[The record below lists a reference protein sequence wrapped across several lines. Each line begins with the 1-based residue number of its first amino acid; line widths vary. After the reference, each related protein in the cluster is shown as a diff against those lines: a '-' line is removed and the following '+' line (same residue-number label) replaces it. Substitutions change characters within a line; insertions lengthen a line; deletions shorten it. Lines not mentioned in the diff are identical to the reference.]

1 MRLVLCEKP
10 SQGRDIAKFLGAT
23 QRGDG
28 FLSGPGVTVTWAR
41 GHLLETAEPEVYGE
55 QYGKPWRTEVLP
67 LLPQQWKLVVKADA
81 KAQFA
86 VINRL
91 LKQVDEVVIATDA
104 DREGEVI
111 ARELLDYCKFQGR
124 IFRLWMSALDD
135 ASIRAALSDLWPSSR
150 TEALYYAGVGRNRPG
165 HDGLFKLFLREPDTA
180 RDFLAV
186 HLPADI
192 RAQVRLDTLKLEPGS
207 FVDQK
212 LRELHSDVLYSVE
225 TAEGHAG
232 YIYCLVEH
240 QSTADRMMAW
250 RMMRYSMAVMDAH
263 LKKGNDTLPVVV
275 PLLFYQGT
283 VRPYP
288 YSTDWMDCFDAP
300 ALAREVYSRPWP
312 LVDVSV
318 MEDSDLQ
325 SHRRMALLELV
336 QRDIRHRDA
345 ASLLRDVVQLIRLAG
360 NTREQVEAVLCYIIY
375 NGMTSESITPFL
387 YELAGEIPEYKELIM
402 GTIAQQLKE
411 EGIQLGIQ
419 QGIEQGIEQARL
431 VAQQKLLE
439 TAYALLDNG
448 VSLDVVIKSTGLSRE
463 TLEQPRH

>member
-1 MRLVLCEKP
+1 MDNEK
-10 SQGRDIAKFLGAT
+10 
-23 QRGDG
+23 
-28 FLSGPGVTVTWAR
+28 
-41 GHLLETAEPEVYGE
+41 GH
-55 QYGKPWRTEVLP
+55 
-67 LLPQQWKLVVKADA
+67 
-81 KAQFA
+81 
-86 VINRL
+86 
-91 LKQVDEVVIATDA
+91 
-104 DREGEVI
+104 
-111 ARELLDYCKFQGR
+111 
-124 IFRLWMSALDD
+124 
-135 ASIRAALSDLWPSSR
+135 
-150 TEALYYAGVGRNRPG
+150 NRPG
-165 HDGLFKLFLREPDTA
+165 HDGLFKFFLREPDTA

-207 FVDQK
+207 FVDQT

-225 TAEGHAG
+225 TEEGHAG
-232 YIYCLVEH
+232 YIYCLLEH

-325 SHRRMALLELV
+325 SRRRMALLELV
-336 QRDIRHRDA
+336 QRDIRRRDA

-360 NTREQVEAVLCYIIY
+360 NSREQVEAVLCYIIY
-375 NGMTSESITPFL
+375 NGMTNESITPFL

-411 EGIQLGIQ
+411 EGIQ
-419 QGIEQGIEQARL
+419 QGIEQERL
-431 VAQQKLLE
+431 AAQQKLLE
-439 TAYALLDNG
+439 TAWALLDNG

>member
-1 MRLVLCEKP
+1 MDNEK
-10 SQGRDIAKFLGAT
+10 
-23 QRGDG
+23 
-28 FLSGPGVTVTWAR
+28 
-41 GHLLETAEPEVYGE
+41 GH
-55 QYGKPWRTEVLP
+55 
-67 LLPQQWKLVVKADA
+67 
-81 KAQFA
+81 
-86 VINRL
+86 
-91 LKQVDEVVIATDA
+91 
-104 DREGEVI
+104 
-111 ARELLDYCKFQGR
+111 
-124 IFRLWMSALDD
+124 
-135 ASIRAALSDLWPSSR
+135 
-150 TEALYYAGVGRNRPG
+150 NRPG
-165 HDGLFKLFLREPDTA
+165 HDGLFKFFLREPDTA

-207 FVDQK
+207 FVDQT

-232 YIYCLVEH
+232 YIYCLLEH

-250 RMMRYSMAVMDAH
+250 RMMRYSMAVMAAH

-288 YSTDWMDCFDAP
+288 YSTDWMDCFDVP

-336 QRDIRHRDA
+336 QRDIRRRDA

-375 NGMTSESITPFL
+375 NGMTNESITPFL

-411 EGIQLGIQ
+411 EGIQ
-419 QGIEQGIEQARL
+419 QGIEQERL
-431 VAQQKLLE
+431 AAQQKLLE
-439 TAYALLDNG
+439 TAWALLDNG

>member
-1 MRLVLCEKP
+1 MDNEK
-10 SQGRDIAKFLGAT
+10 
-23 QRGDG
+23 
-28 FLSGPGVTVTWAR
+28 
-41 GHLLETAEPEVYGE
+41 GH
-55 QYGKPWRTEVLP
+55 
-67 LLPQQWKLVVKADA
+67 
-81 KAQFA
+81 
-86 VINRL
+86 
-91 LKQVDEVVIATDA
+91 
-104 DREGEVI
+104 
-111 ARELLDYCKFQGR
+111 
-124 IFRLWMSALDD
+124 
-135 ASIRAALSDLWPSSR
+135 
-150 TEALYYAGVGRNRPG
+150 NRPG
-165 HDGLFKLFLREPDTA
+165 HDGLFKLFLREPATA
-180 RDFLAV
+180 RDFLAA
-186 HLPADI
+186 HLPQDI
-192 RAQVRLDTLKLEPGS
+192 RARVRLDTLKLEPGS

-225 TAEGHAG
+225 TAEGDAG

-250 RMMRYSMAVMDAH
+250 RMMRYSMAVMDSH
-263 LKKGNDTLPVVV
+263 LKKGHETLPVVV

-288 YSTDWMDCFDAP
+288 YSTDWIDCFDAP

-318 MEDSDLQ
+318 MEDRDLQ

-345 ASLLRDVVQLIRLAG
+345 ASLLHDIVHLIRLAG

-375 NGMTSESITPFL
+375 NSTTRESIESFTPL
-387 YELAGEIPEYKELIM
+387 LNKLAGEIPEYKELIM
-402 GTIAQQLKE
+402 DTMGTIAQKIE
-411 EGIQLGIQ
+411 EQTLQKGIAQGIQ
-419 QGIEQGIEQARL
+419 QGIEQGIEQERL
-431 VAQQKLLE
+431 VAQRKLLE

>member
-1 MRLVLCEKP
+1 MDNEK
-10 SQGRDIAKFLGAT
+10 
-23 QRGDG
+23 
-28 FLSGPGVTVTWAR
+28 
-41 GHLLETAEPEVYGE
+41 GH
-55 QYGKPWRTEVLP
+55 
-67 LLPQQWKLVVKADA
+67 
-81 KAQFA
+81 
-86 VINRL
+86 
-91 LKQVDEVVIATDA
+91 
-104 DREGEVI
+104 
-111 ARELLDYCKFQGR
+111 
-124 IFRLWMSALDD
+124 
-135 ASIRAALSDLWPSSR
+135 
-150 TEALYYAGVGRNRPG
+150 NRPG
-165 HDGLFKLFLREPDTA
+165 HDGLFKFFLREPDTA

-207 FVDQK
+207 FVDQT

-225 TAEGHAG
+225 TEEGHAG
-232 YIYCLVEH
+232 YIYCLLEH

-336 QRDIRHRDA
+336 QRDIRRRDA

-375 NGMTSESITPFL
+375 NGMTNESITPFL

-411 EGIQLGIQ
+411 EGIQQGIQ
-419 QGIEQGIEQARL
+419 QERQASLEREQ
-431 VAQQKLLE
+431 KTLLQ
-439 TAYALLDNG
+439 TAWTLLDNG

>member
-1 MRLVLCEKP
+1 MNSK
-10 SQGRDIAKFLGAT
+10 
-23 QRGDG
+23 
-28 FLSGPGVTVTWAR
+28 R
-41 GHLLETAEPEVYGE
+41 GHDP
-55 QYGKPWRTEVLP
+55 
-67 LLPQQWKLVVKADA
+67 
-81 KAQFA
+81 
-86 VINRL
+86 
-91 LKQVDEVVIATDA
+91 
-104 DREGEVI
+104 
-111 ARELLDYCKFQGR
+111 
-124 IFRLWMSALDD
+124 
-135 ASIRAALSDLWPSSR
+135 
-150 TEALYYAGVGRNRPG
+150 
-165 HDGLFKLFLREPDTA
+165 LFKLFLREPETA
-180 RDFLAV
+180 KDFLAA
-186 HLPADI
+186 HLPQDI
-192 RAQVRLDTLKLEPGS
+192 RARVRLETLKLEPGS

-225 TAEGHAG
+225 TTDGDAG

-263 LKKGNDTLPVVV
+263 LKKGNGTLPVVV

-288 YSTDWMDCFDAP
+288 YSTDWLDCFDTP

-360 NTREQVEAVLCYIIY
+360 NTREQVEAILCYIIY

-411 EGIQLGIQ
+411 EGIQQGIQ
-419 QGIEQGIEQARL
+419 QGIEQERQASLERERQI
-431 VAQQKLLE
+431 ARKTLLD
-439 TAYALLDNG
+439 AARALIDNG
-448 VSLDVVIKSTGLSRE
+448 VSPEVVMKTMGLSRE
-463 TLEQPRH
+463 ELEQPRH

>member
-1 MRLVLCEKP
+1 MDNEK
-10 SQGRDIAKFLGAT
+10 
-23 QRGDG
+23 
-28 FLSGPGVTVTWAR
+28 
-41 GHLLETAEPEVYGE
+41 GH
-55 QYGKPWRTEVLP
+55 
-67 LLPQQWKLVVKADA
+67 
-81 KAQFA
+81 
-86 VINRL
+86 
-91 LKQVDEVVIATDA
+91 
-104 DREGEVI
+104 
-111 ARELLDYCKFQGR
+111 
-124 IFRLWMSALDD
+124 
-135 ASIRAALSDLWPSSR
+135 
-150 TEALYYAGVGRNRPG
+150 NRPG
-165 HDGLFKLFLREPDTA
+165 HDGLFKLFLREPGTA
-180 RDFLAV
+180 QDFLVA
-186 HLPADI
+186 HLPQDI

-207 FVDQK
+207 FVDQT

-225 TAEGHAG
+225 TAEGDAG

-263 LKKGNDTLPVVV
+263 LKKGNETLPVVV

-318 MEDSDLQ
+318 MEDSELQ

-345 ASLLRDVVQLIRLAG
+345 ASLLRDAVQLIRLAG

-375 NGMTSESITPFL
+375 NGMTSERITPFL

-419 QGIEQGIEQARL
+419 QGIEQERQASLERERNL
-431 VAQQKLLE
+431 AQQTLLE

-448 VSLDVVIKSTGLSRE
+448 VSLEVVIKSTGLSRE
-463 TLEQPRH
+463 TLEKPRH

>member
-1 MRLVLCEKP
+1 MDNEK
-10 SQGRDIAKFLGAT
+10 
-23 QRGDG
+23 
-28 FLSGPGVTVTWAR
+28 
-41 GHLLETAEPEVYGE
+41 GH
-55 QYGKPWRTEVLP
+55 
-67 LLPQQWKLVVKADA
+67 
-81 KAQFA
+81 
-86 VINRL
+86 
-91 LKQVDEVVIATDA
+91 
-104 DREGEVI
+104 
-111 ARELLDYCKFQGR
+111 
-124 IFRLWMSALDD
+124 
-135 ASIRAALSDLWPSSR
+135 
-150 TEALYYAGVGRNRPG
+150 NRPG

-288 YSTDWMDCFDAP
+288 YSTDWMDCFDVP

-402 GTIAQQLKE
+402 GAIAQQLKE
-411 EGIQLGIQ
+411 EGIQLGIQQGIQ

>member
-1 MRLVLCEKP
+1 MDNEK
-10 SQGRDIAKFLGAT
+10 
-23 QRGDG
+23 
-28 FLSGPGVTVTWAR
+28 
-41 GHLLETAEPEVYGE
+41 GH
-55 QYGKPWRTEVLP
+55 
-67 LLPQQWKLVVKADA
+67 
-81 KAQFA
+81 
-86 VINRL
+86 
-91 LKQVDEVVIATDA
+91 
-104 DREGEVI
+104 
-111 ARELLDYCKFQGR
+111 
-124 IFRLWMSALDD
+124 
-135 ASIRAALSDLWPSSR
+135 
-150 TEALYYAGVGRNRPG
+150 NRPG

-288 YSTDWMDCFDAP
+288 YSTDWMDCFDVP
-300 ALAREVYSRPWP
+300 VLAREVYSRPWP

-375 NGMTSESITPFL
+375 NGMTSEHITPFL

-411 EGIQLGIQ
+411 EGIQLGLQ
-419 QGIEQGIEQARL
+419 QGIEQERLAAR
-431 VAQQKLLE
+431 QKLLE

>member
-1 MRLVLCEKP
+1 MDNEK
-10 SQGRDIAKFLGAT
+10 
-23 QRGDG
+23 
-28 FLSGPGVTVTWAR
+28 
-41 GHLLETAEPEVYGE
+41 GH
-55 QYGKPWRTEVLP
+55 
-67 LLPQQWKLVVKADA
+67 
-81 KAQFA
+81 
-86 VINRL
+86 
-91 LKQVDEVVIATDA
+91 
-104 DREGEVI
+104 
-111 ARELLDYCKFQGR
+111 
-124 IFRLWMSALDD
+124 
-135 ASIRAALSDLWPSSR
+135 
-150 TEALYYAGVGRNRPG
+150 NRPG
-165 HDGLFKLFLREPDTA
+165 HDGLFKFFLREPDTA

-207 FVDQK
+207 FVDQT

-225 TAEGHAG
+225 TEEGHAG
-232 YIYCLVEH
+232 YIYCLLEH

-318 MEDSDLQ
+318 MEDSDLR

-336 QRDIRHRDA
+336 QRDIRRRDA
-345 ASLLRDVVQLIRLAG
+345 ASLLRDVVQLIRLAS

-375 NGMTSESITPFL
+375 NGMTNESITPFL

-411 EGIQLGIQ
+411 EGIQQGIQ
-419 QGIEQGIEQARL
+419 QERQASLEREQ
-431 VAQQKLLE
+431 KTLLQ
-439 TAYALLDNG
+439 TAWALLDNG

>member
-1 MRLVLCEKP
+1 MDNEK
-10 SQGRDIAKFLGAT
+10 
-23 QRGDG
+23 
-28 FLSGPGVTVTWAR
+28 
-41 GHLLETAEPEVYGE
+41 GH
-55 QYGKPWRTEVLP
+55 
-67 LLPQQWKLVVKADA
+67 
-81 KAQFA
+81 
-86 VINRL
+86 
-91 LKQVDEVVIATDA
+91 
-104 DREGEVI
+104 
-111 ARELLDYCKFQGR
+111 
-124 IFRLWMSALDD
+124 
-135 ASIRAALSDLWPSSR
+135 
-150 TEALYYAGVGRNRPG
+150 NRPG

-288 YSTDWMDCFDAP
+288 YSTDWMDCFDVP

-375 NGMTSESITPFL
+375 NGMTSEHITPFL

-411 EGIQLGIQ
+411 EGIQLGLQ
-419 QGIEQGIEQARL
+419 QGIEQERLAAR
-431 VAQQKLLE
+431 QKLLE

>member
-1 MRLVLCEKP
+1 MDNEK
-10 SQGRDIAKFLGAT
+10 
-23 QRGDG
+23 
-28 FLSGPGVTVTWAR
+28 
-41 GHLLETAEPEVYGE
+41 GH
-55 QYGKPWRTEVLP
+55 
-67 LLPQQWKLVVKADA
+67 
-81 KAQFA
+81 
-86 VINRL
+86 
-91 LKQVDEVVIATDA
+91 
-104 DREGEVI
+104 
-111 ARELLDYCKFQGR
+111 
-124 IFRLWMSALDD
+124 
-135 ASIRAALSDLWPSSR
+135 
-150 TEALYYAGVGRNRPG
+150 NRPG
-165 HDGLFKLFLREPDTA
+165 HDGLFKFFLREPDTA

-207 FVDQK
+207 FVDQT

-225 TAEGHAG
+225 TEEGHAG
-232 YIYCLVEH
+232 YIYCLLEH

-336 QRDIRHRDA
+336 QRDIRRRDA
-345 ASLLRDVVQLIRLAG
+345 ASLLRDVVQLSRLAG
-360 NTREQVEAVLCYIIY
+360 NSREQVEAVLCYIIY
-375 NGMTSESITPFL
+375 NGMTNESITPFL

-411 EGIQLGIQ
+411 EGIQ
-419 QGIEQGIEQARL
+419 QGIEQERL
-431 VAQQKLLE
+431 AAQQKLLE
-439 TAYALLDNG
+439 TAWALLDNG

>member
-1 MRLVLCEKP
+1 MDNEK
-10 SQGRDIAKFLGAT
+10 
-23 QRGDG
+23 
-28 FLSGPGVTVTWAR
+28 
-41 GHLLETAEPEVYGE
+41 GH
-55 QYGKPWRTEVLP
+55 
-67 LLPQQWKLVVKADA
+67 
-81 KAQFA
+81 
-86 VINRL
+86 
-91 LKQVDEVVIATDA
+91 
-104 DREGEVI
+104 
-111 ARELLDYCKFQGR
+111 
-124 IFRLWMSALDD
+124 
-135 ASIRAALSDLWPSSR
+135 
-150 TEALYYAGVGRNRPG
+150 NRPG

-288 YSTDWMDCFDAP
+288 YSTDWIDCFDVP

-411 EGIQLGIQ
+411 EGIQLGLQQGIQ
-419 QGIEQGIEQARL
+419 QGIEHERL
-431 VAQQKLLE
+431 AAQQKLLE

-463 TLEQPRH
+463 TLEKPRH

>member
-1 MRLVLCEKP
+1 MDNEK
-10 SQGRDIAKFLGAT
+10 
-23 QRGDG
+23 
-28 FLSGPGVTVTWAR
+28 
-41 GHLLETAEPEVYGE
+41 GH
-55 QYGKPWRTEVLP
+55 
-67 LLPQQWKLVVKADA
+67 
-81 KAQFA
+81 
-86 VINRL
+86 
-91 LKQVDEVVIATDA
+91 
-104 DREGEVI
+104 
-111 ARELLDYCKFQGR
+111 
-124 IFRLWMSALDD
+124 
-135 ASIRAALSDLWPSSR
+135 
-150 TEALYYAGVGRNRPG
+150 NRPG

-411 EGIQLGIQ
+411 EGIQQGIQ
-419 QGIEQGIEQARL
+419 QERQASLEREQ
-431 VAQQKLLE
+431 KTLLE

-448 VSLDVVIKSTGLSRE
+448 VSLEVVIKSTGLSRE

>member
-1 MRLVLCEKP
+1 MDNEK
-10 SQGRDIAKFLGAT
+10 
-23 QRGDG
+23 
-28 FLSGPGVTVTWAR
+28 
-41 GHLLETAEPEVYGE
+41 GH
-55 QYGKPWRTEVLP
+55 
-67 LLPQQWKLVVKADA
+67 
-81 KAQFA
+81 
-86 VINRL
+86 
-91 LKQVDEVVIATDA
+91 
-104 DREGEVI
+104 
-111 ARELLDYCKFQGR
+111 
-124 IFRLWMSALDD
+124 
-135 ASIRAALSDLWPSSR
+135 
-150 TEALYYAGVGRNRPG
+150 NRPG

-192 RAQVRLDTLKLEPGS
+192 RSQVRLDTLKLEPGS

-288 YSTDWMDCFDAP
+288 YSTDWMDCFDVP

-463 TLEQPRH
+463 MLEQPRH

>member
-1 MRLVLCEKP
+1 MDNEK
-10 SQGRDIAKFLGAT
+10 
-23 QRGDG
+23 
-28 FLSGPGVTVTWAR
+28 
-41 GHLLETAEPEVYGE
+41 GH
-55 QYGKPWRTEVLP
+55 
-67 LLPQQWKLVVKADA
+67 
-81 KAQFA
+81 
-86 VINRL
+86 
-91 LKQVDEVVIATDA
+91 
-104 DREGEVI
+104 
-111 ARELLDYCKFQGR
+111 
-124 IFRLWMSALDD
+124 
-135 ASIRAALSDLWPSSR
+135 
-150 TEALYYAGVGRNRPG
+150 NRPG

-288 YSTDWMDCFDAP
+288 YSTDWMDCFDVP
-300 ALAREVYSRPWP
+300 ALARDVYSRPWP

-419 QGIEQGIEQARL
+419 QGIQQGIEQGIEQARL

>member
-1 MRLVLCEKP
+1 MDNEK
-10 SQGRDIAKFLGAT
+10 
-23 QRGDG
+23 
-28 FLSGPGVTVTWAR
+28 
-41 GHLLETAEPEVYGE
+41 GH
-55 QYGKPWRTEVLP
+55 
-67 LLPQQWKLVVKADA
+67 
-81 KAQFA
+81 
-86 VINRL
+86 
-91 LKQVDEVVIATDA
+91 
-104 DREGEVI
+104 
-111 ARELLDYCKFQGR
+111 
-124 IFRLWMSALDD
+124 
-135 ASIRAALSDLWPSSR
+135 
-150 TEALYYAGVGRNRPG
+150 NRPG

-402 GTIAQQLKE
+402 ATIAQQLKE

>member
-1 MRLVLCEKP
+1 MDNEK
-10 SQGRDIAKFLGAT
+10 
-23 QRGDG
+23 
-28 FLSGPGVTVTWAR
+28 
-41 GHLLETAEPEVYGE
+41 GH
-55 QYGKPWRTEVLP
+55 
-67 LLPQQWKLVVKADA
+67 
-81 KAQFA
+81 
-86 VINRL
+86 
-91 LKQVDEVVIATDA
+91 
-104 DREGEVI
+104 
-111 ARELLDYCKFQGR
+111 
-124 IFRLWMSALDD
+124 
-135 ASIRAALSDLWPSSR
+135 
-150 TEALYYAGVGRNRPG
+150 NRPG

-288 YSTDWMDCFDAP
+288 YSTDWMDCFDVP

-336 QRDIRHRDA
+336 QRDTPSVLNSIAAYVEQQNRQMNRQVRLNVQVLSVSTSRKEQLGLDWNIVYKSLRSA
-345 ASLLRDVVQLIRLAG
+345 GASLNNVSGDIANATSASVSILDSATGNAAKFAGSSLLIKALSEQGDVSVVTSQGSVTTNLTPVPIQMADQTVYVAQSSTTTTTDVGATTSLTPGMMTTGFNMTLLPLIQDDGDVQLQVAFNLSDPPTIRNFTSKDGNSYIEMPYTKLRSLSQKTNLRAG
-360 NTREQVEAVLCYIIY
+360 QALVLTGFDQSNTRMTKNGTFTPGNFLLGGGRDGDDSRSTLVII
-375 NGMTSESITPFL
+375 ITP
-387 YELAGEIPEYKELIM
+387 ELM
-402 GTIAQQLKE
+402 G
-411 EGIQLGIQ
+411 
-419 QGIEQGIEQARL
+419 
-431 VAQQKLLE
+431 
-439 TAYALLDNG
+439 NG
-448 VSLDVVIKSTGLSRE
+448 G
-463 TLEQPRH
+463 

>member
-1 MRLVLCEKP
+1 M
-10 SQGRDIAKFLGAT
+10 
-23 QRGDG
+23 
-28 FLSGPGVTVTWAR
+28 
-41 GHLLETAEPEVYGE
+41 
-55 QYGKPWRTEVLP
+55 
-67 LLPQQWKLVVKADA
+67 
-81 KAQFA
+81 
-86 VINRL
+86 
-91 LKQVDEVVIATDA
+91 
-104 DREGEVI
+104 
-111 ARELLDYCKFQGR
+111 
-124 IFRLWMSALDD
+124 
-135 ASIRAALSDLWPSSR
+135 
-150 TEALYYAGVGRNRPG
+150 GRNRPG

>member
-1 MRLVLCEKP
+1 MDNEK
-10 SQGRDIAKFLGAT
+10 
-23 QRGDG
+23 
-28 FLSGPGVTVTWAR
+28 
-41 GHLLETAEPEVYGE
+41 GH
-55 QYGKPWRTEVLP
+55 
-67 LLPQQWKLVVKADA
+67 
-81 KAQFA
+81 
-86 VINRL
+86 
-91 LKQVDEVVIATDA
+91 
-104 DREGEVI
+104 
-111 ARELLDYCKFQGR
+111 
-124 IFRLWMSALDD
+124 
-135 ASIRAALSDLWPSSR
+135 
-150 TEALYYAGVGRNRPG
+150 NRPG
-165 HDGLFKLFLREPDTA
+165 HDGLFKLFLREPATA
-180 RDFLAV
+180 QDFLVA
-186 HLPADI
+186 HLPQDI
-192 RAQVRLDTLKLEPGS
+192 RARVRLDTLKLEPGS

-263 LKKGNDTLPVVV
+263 LKKGNETLPVVV

-345 ASLLRDVVQLIRLAG
+345 ASLLRDAVQLIRLAG

-375 NGMTSESITPFL
+375 NGMTSERITPFL

-419 QGIEQGIEQARL
+419 QGIEQERQASLERERNL
-431 VAQQKLLE
+431 AQQTLLE

-448 VSLDVVIKSTGLSRE
+448 VSLEVVIKSTGLSRE
-463 TLEQPRH
+463 TLEKPRH

>member
-1 MRLVLCEKP
+1 
-10 SQGRDIAKFLGAT
+10 
-23 QRGDG
+23 
-28 FLSGPGVTVTWAR
+28 
-41 GHLLETAEPEVYGE
+41 
-55 QYGKPWRTEVLP
+55 
-67 LLPQQWKLVVKADA
+67 
-81 KAQFA
+81 
-86 VINRL
+86 
-91 LKQVDEVVIATDA
+91 
-104 DREGEVI
+104 
-111 ARELLDYCKFQGR
+111 
-124 IFRLWMSALDD
+124 
-135 ASIRAALSDLWPSSR
+135 
-150 TEALYYAGVGRNRPG
+150 
-165 HDGLFKLFLREPDTA
+165 
-180 RDFLAV
+180 
-186 HLPADI
+186 
-192 RAQVRLDTLKLEPGS
+192 TLKLEPGS

-288 YSTDWMDCFDAP
+288 YSTDWMDCFDVP

-419 QGIEQGIEQARL
+419 QGIQQGIEQGIEQARL

>member
-1 MRLVLCEKP
+1 MDNEK
-10 SQGRDIAKFLGAT
+10 
-23 QRGDG
+23 
-28 FLSGPGVTVTWAR
+28 
-41 GHLLETAEPEVYGE
+41 GH
-55 QYGKPWRTEVLP
+55 
-67 LLPQQWKLVVKADA
+67 
-81 KAQFA
+81 
-86 VINRL
+86 
-91 LKQVDEVVIATDA
+91 
-104 DREGEVI
+104 
-111 ARELLDYCKFQGR
+111 
-124 IFRLWMSALDD
+124 
-135 ASIRAALSDLWPSSR
+135 
-150 TEALYYAGVGRNRPG
+150 NRPG

-207 FVDQK
+207 FVVQK

-300 ALAREVYSRPWP
+300 SLAREVYSRPWP

-375 NGMTSESITPFL
+375 NGMTSEHITPFL

-411 EGIQLGIQ
+411 EGIQLGLQ
-419 QGIEQGIEQARL
+419 QGIEQGIEQERL
-431 VAQQKLLE
+431 AAQQKLLE

>member
-1 MRLVLCEKP
+1 MNSK
-10 SQGRDIAKFLGAT
+10 
-23 QRGDG
+23 
-28 FLSGPGVTVTWAR
+28 R
-41 GHLLETAEPEVYGE
+41 GHDP
-55 QYGKPWRTEVLP
+55 
-67 LLPQQWKLVVKADA
+67 
-81 KAQFA
+81 
-86 VINRL
+86 
-91 LKQVDEVVIATDA
+91 
-104 DREGEVI
+104 
-111 ARELLDYCKFQGR
+111 
-124 IFRLWMSALDD
+124 
-135 ASIRAALSDLWPSSR
+135 
-150 TEALYYAGVGRNRPG
+150 
-165 HDGLFKLFLREPDTA
+165 LFKLFLREPETA
-180 RDFLAV
+180 KDFLAA
-186 HLPADI
+186 HLPQDI
-192 RAQVRLDTLKLEPGS
+192 RARVRLETLKLEPGS

-225 TAEGHAG
+225 TTDGDAG

-263 LKKGNDTLPVVV
+263 LKKGNGTLPVVV

-288 YSTDWMDCFDAP
+288 YSTDWLDCFDTP

-318 MEDSDLQ
+318 MEDSDMQ

-360 NTREQVEAVLCYIIY
+360 NTREQVEAILCYIIY

-411 EGIQLGIQ
+411 EGIQQGIQ
-419 QGIEQGIEQARL
+419 QERQASLEREQ
-431 VAQQKLLE
+431 KTLLE

>member
-1 MRLVLCEKP
+1 MDNEK
-10 SQGRDIAKFLGAT
+10 
-23 QRGDG
+23 
-28 FLSGPGVTVTWAR
+28 
-41 GHLLETAEPEVYGE
+41 GH
-55 QYGKPWRTEVLP
+55 
-67 LLPQQWKLVVKADA
+67 
-81 KAQFA
+81 
-86 VINRL
+86 
-91 LKQVDEVVIATDA
+91 
-104 DREGEVI
+104 
-111 ARELLDYCKFQGR
+111 
-124 IFRLWMSALDD
+124 
-135 ASIRAALSDLWPSSR
+135 
-150 TEALYYAGVGRNRPG
+150 NRPG
-165 HDGLFKLFLREPDTA
+165 HDGLFKFFLREPDTA

-207 FVDQK
+207 FVDQT

-232 YIYCLVEH
+232 YIYCLLEH

-318 MEDSDLQ
+318 MEDSDLR

-336 QRDIRHRDA
+336 QRDIRRRDA

-375 NGMTSESITPFL
+375 NGMTNESITPFL

-411 EGIQLGIQ
+411 EGIQ
-419 QGIEQGIEQARL
+419 QGIEQERL
-431 VAQQKLLE
+431 AAQQKLLE
-439 TAYALLDNG
+439 TAWALLDNG

>member
-1 MRLVLCEKP
+1 MDNEKG
-10 SQGRDIAKFLGAT
+10 Q
-23 QRGDG
+23 
-28 FLSGPGVTVTWAR
+28 
-41 GHLLETAEPEVYGE
+41 
-55 QYGKPWRTEVLP
+55 
-67 LLPQQWKLVVKADA
+67 
-81 KAQFA
+81 
-86 VINRL
+86 
-91 LKQVDEVVIATDA
+91 
-104 DREGEVI
+104 
-111 ARELLDYCKFQGR
+111 
-124 IFRLWMSALDD
+124 
-135 ASIRAALSDLWPSSR
+135 
-150 TEALYYAGVGRNRPG
+150 NRPG
-165 HDGLFKLFLREPDTA
+165 HDGLFKLFLREPVTA
-180 RDFLAV
+180 RDFLSA
-186 HLPADI
+186 HLPQDI
-192 RAQVRLDTLKLEPGS
+192 RARVRLETLKLEPGS

-225 TAEGHAG
+225 TADGHAG

-263 LKKGNDTLPVVV
+263 LKKGNETLPVVV

-288 YSTDWMDCFDAP
+288 YSTDWLDCFAAP

-345 ASLLRDVVQLIRLAG
+345 ASLLREVVRLIRLAG
-360 NTREQVEAVLCYIIY
+360 NTREQVEAILCYIIY

-411 EGIQLGIQ
+411 EGIEQGIR
-419 QGIEQGIEQARL
+419 QGIEQGIRQGIEQERQA
-431 VAQQKLLE
+431 AQKKLLE
-439 TAYALLDNG
+439 TAYALLDSG
-448 VSLDVVIKSTGLSRE
+448 VSLEVVIKSTGLSRE
-463 TLEQPRH
+463 TLEKPRH

>member
-1 MRLVLCEKP
+1 MDNEK
-10 SQGRDIAKFLGAT
+10 
-23 QRGDG
+23 
-28 FLSGPGVTVTWAR
+28 
-41 GHLLETAEPEVYGE
+41 GH
-55 QYGKPWRTEVLP
+55 
-67 LLPQQWKLVVKADA
+67 
-81 KAQFA
+81 
-86 VINRL
+86 
-91 LKQVDEVVIATDA
+91 
-104 DREGEVI
+104 
-111 ARELLDYCKFQGR
+111 
-124 IFRLWMSALDD
+124 
-135 ASIRAALSDLWPSSR
+135 
-150 TEALYYAGVGRNRPG
+150 NRPG
-165 HDGLFKLFLREPDTA
+165 HDGLFKFFLREPDTA

-207 FVDQK
+207 FVDQT

-225 TAEGHAG
+225 TEEGHAG
-232 YIYCLVEH
+232 YIYCLLEH

-336 QRDIRHRDA
+336 QRDIRRRDA
-345 ASLLRDVVQLIRLAG
+345 ASLLRDVVQLIRIAG

-375 NGMTSESITPFL
+375 NGMTNESITPFL

-411 EGIQLGIQ
+411 EGIQ
-419 QGIEQGIEQARL
+419 QGIEQERL
-431 VAQQKLLE
+431 AAQQKLLE
-439 TAYALLDNG
+439 TAWALLDNG

>member
-1 MRLVLCEKP
+1 MDNEK
-10 SQGRDIAKFLGAT
+10 
-23 QRGDG
+23 
-28 FLSGPGVTVTWAR
+28 
-41 GHLLETAEPEVYGE
+41 GH
-55 QYGKPWRTEVLP
+55 
-67 LLPQQWKLVVKADA
+67 
-81 KAQFA
+81 
-86 VINRL
+86 
-91 LKQVDEVVIATDA
+91 
-104 DREGEVI
+104 
-111 ARELLDYCKFQGR
+111 
-124 IFRLWMSALDD
+124 
-135 ASIRAALSDLWPSSR
+135 
-150 TEALYYAGVGRNRPG
+150 NRPG

-263 LKKGNDTLPVVV
+263 LKKGNGTLPVVV

-288 YSTDWMDCFDAP
+288 HSTDWMDCFDVP

-318 MEDSDLQ
+318 MEDCDLQ
-325 SHRRMALLELV
+325 SHRHMALLELV

-411 EGIQLGIQ
+411 EGIQQGIQ
-419 QGIEQGIEQARL
+419 QERQASLEREQ
-431 VAQQKLLE
+431 KTLLE

-448 VSLDVVIKSTGLSRE
+448 VSLEVVIKSTGLSRE

>member
-1 MRLVLCEKP
+1 MDNEK
-10 SQGRDIAKFLGAT
+10 
-23 QRGDG
+23 
-28 FLSGPGVTVTWAR
+28 
-41 GHLLETAEPEVYGE
+41 GH
-55 QYGKPWRTEVLP
+55 
-67 LLPQQWKLVVKADA
+67 
-81 KAQFA
+81 
-86 VINRL
+86 
-91 LKQVDEVVIATDA
+91 
-104 DREGEVI
+104 
-111 ARELLDYCKFQGR
+111 
-124 IFRLWMSALDD
+124 
-135 ASIRAALSDLWPSSR
+135 
-150 TEALYYAGVGRNRPG
+150 NRPG
-165 HDGLFKLFLREPDTA
+165 HDGLFKFFLREPDTA

-207 FVDQK
+207 FVDQT

-225 TAEGHAG
+225 TEEGHAG
-232 YIYCLVEH
+232 YIYCLLEH

-336 QRDIRHRDA
+336 QRDIRRRDA

-360 NTREQVEAVLCYIIY
+360 NTREQV
-375 NGMTSESITPFL
+375 
-387 YELAGEIPEYKELIM
+387 
-402 GTIAQQLKE
+402 
-411 EGIQLGIQ
+411 
-419 QGIEQGIEQARL
+419 
-431 VAQQKLLE
+431 
-439 TAYALLDNG
+439 
-448 VSLDVVIKSTGLSRE
+448 
-463 TLEQPRH
+463 

>member
-1 MRLVLCEKP
+1 MDNEK
-10 SQGRDIAKFLGAT
+10 
-23 QRGDG
+23 
-28 FLSGPGVTVTWAR
+28 
-41 GHLLETAEPEVYGE
+41 GH
-55 QYGKPWRTEVLP
+55 
-67 LLPQQWKLVVKADA
+67 
-81 KAQFA
+81 
-86 VINRL
+86 
-91 LKQVDEVVIATDA
+91 
-104 DREGEVI
+104 
-111 ARELLDYCKFQGR
+111 
-124 IFRLWMSALDD
+124 
-135 ASIRAALSDLWPSSR
+135 
-150 TEALYYAGVGRNRPG
+150 NRPG

-288 YSTDWMDCFDAP
+288 YSTDWMDCFDVP

-419 QGIEQGIEQARL
+419 QGILQGIEQGIEQARL